1 MPELVDSLLVDSL
14 PNRVILESQNFSL
27 ISSVISQISA
37 QKSDLKDVQLFT
49 TYRSNAYENKSLSRK
64 QLGNIN
70 FTYTASSL
78 PLKLGLYNNFQKRY
92 IKIFAKPPSRIAIR
106 AYDLIMD
113 LISRLAYIGNLRKI
127 DKVGEI
133 DYEENRF
140 LYQKQNNS
148 FLNTGFFLLQ
158 HRNIDVI
165 ELKK

>member
-1 MPELVDSLLVDSL
+1 M
-14 PNRVILESQNFSL
+14 
-27 ISSVISQISA
+27 
-37 QKSDLKDVQLFT
+37 
-49 TYRSNAYENKSLSRK
+49 
-64 QLGNIN
+64 
-70 FTYTASSL
+70 

-92 IKIFAKPPSRIAIR
+92 IKIFGKPPNRLAIR
-106 AYDLIMD
+106 AYDLIVD
-113 LISRLAYIGNLRKI
+113 LISRLAYIGNLREI